1 MRVVRR
7 AVTAYKL
14 GLLLTGQYCGEASKV
29 MGTWM
34 IILVEVVIRLDMLC
48 VNDDARL
55 LRQFEAMLFDTDLA
69 HHRL

>member
-1 MRVVRR
+1 
-7 AVTAYKL
+7 
-14 GLLLTGQYCGEASKV
+14 